1 MLRSAVLGLLLPGLL
16 SAQADWPAYG
26 HDPGGA
32 RYSPLRQIDTG
43 NVNRL
48 QRVWTYHTG
57 EQVEPA
63 ADMRGQRFTAFETT
77 PLEIANVLY
86 LSTPAGRVVAL
97 NAETGREKWKF
108 DPQAK
113 RGDPSRYRARYH
125 ARYHAHRGVAYWA
138 GDTRTPA
145 RILLGTQDGR
155 LIALSAATG
164 QPVPGFGKEGEIDL
178 RKDTADPF
186 PGAVYAI
193 TSPPAIYRNLVV
205 VGAEVPEW
213 PGTGPS
219 GDVRAF
225 DVRSGELA
233 WRFHTVPRPGE
244 AGHETWEGDSWRDR
258 TGVNAWSIMTVDAE
272 RGIVYLPIGSPA
284 YDFYGGDRKG
294 RNLYGNCLVALD
306 AATGKL
312 LWLYQFVHH
321 DVWDYD
327 PPAPPALITARGVP
341 AVAQVTKMGLVFVLD
356 RITGKPL
363 FPVEERPVP
372 QSDVPGESTWP
383 TQPFPMRPPPIS
395 RDRIAADEI
404 TTVTP
409 ESHRYCAGLF
419 ERLVSRGRYT
429 PYGLELTL
437 VFPGTLGGGTWSGGS
452 FDTQLGY
459 LFVNANEIG
468 AVGRLAA
475 QPEGSPTRYRRT
487 SPEGE
492 YARFWDPHKWPCQQP
507 PWGTLNAIDVNTGEI
522 AWRVPLGIT
531 EELEAKGVHNTGA
544 PNIGGSIATAGGLVF
559 IAATDDA
566 RFRAFESRTGKELW
580 TAKLEA
586 SGFATPV
593 TYRGKHGKQY
603 VVIAAGGGGFF
614 NSEASDTL
622 AAFSLP

>member
-1 MLRSAVLGLLLPGLL
+1 MLRGAVLGLFLLGLL
-16 SAQADWPAYG
+16 CAQTDWPVYG

-32 RYSPLRQIDTG
+32 RYSPLRQINTG

-48 QRVWTYHTG
+48 RRVWTYHTG
-57 EQVEPA
+57 EQIEPA
-63 ADMRGQRFTAFETT
+63 AGARGQRVTAFETT
-77 PLEIANVLY
+77 PLEMANVLY
-86 LSTPAGRVVAL
+86 LSTPAGKVIAL
-97 NAETGREKWKF
+97 QAETGREKWQF

-113 RGDPSRYRARYH
+113 RGAAP
-125 ARYHAHRGVAYWA
+125 RYHAHRGVAYWP
-138 GDTRTPA
+138 GDARTPA
-145 RILLGTQDGR
+145 RILEGTQDGR

-164 QPVPGFGKEGEIDL
+164 QRIPGFGEEGEIDL
-178 RKDTADPF
+178 RKDTADRF
-186 PGAVYAI
+186 PDAVYAI
-193 TSPPAIYRNLVV
+193 TSPPAIYRDLVM

-213 PGTGPS
+213 PGRGPS

-225 DVRSGELA
+225 DVRSGQQV
-233 WRFHTVPRPGE
+233 WRFHAVPEPGE
-244 AGHETWEGDSWRDR
+244 PGHDTWEGESWRDR
-258 TGVNAWSIMTVDAE
+258 TGVNAWSIMTVDAG

-312 LWLYQFVHH
+312 LWFYQFVHH

-327 PPAPPALITARGVP
+327 PPAPPALITARGLP
-341 AVAQVTKMGLVFVLD
+341 AVAEVTKMGLVFLLD

-372 QSDVPGESTWP
+372 QSQVPGESAWP
-383 TQPFPMRPPPIS
+383 TQPFPLKPAPLS
-395 RDRIAADEI
+395 RDRIAPDDI

-409 ESHRYCAGLF
+409 ESHRFCADLF
-419 ERLVSRGRYT
+419 GQLVSRGRYT

-452 FDTQLGY
+452 FDPQLGY
-459 LFVNANEIG
+459 LFVNANDIG
-468 AVGRLAA
+468 SVGKLAP

-487 SPEGE
+487 SAEGE
-492 YARFWDPHKWPCQQP
+492 YARFWDAHHWPCQQP

-531 EELEAKGVHNTGA
+531 EELEARGVYHTGA

-566 RFRAFESRTGKELW
+566 RFRAFDSRTGQELW
-580 TAKLEA
+580 TTKLEA
-586 SGFATPV
+586 SGFATPM
-593 TYRGKHGKQY
+593 TYQGKNGKQY
-603 VVIAAGGGGFF
+603 VAIAAGGGGFF
-614 NSEASDTL
+614 DSAASDTL